1 MSAHVMKM
9 LNTLLP
15 ALVAV
20 FSTSAF
26 AGEAQIELKEGAGR
40 DTVMANCVMCHSI
53 DYIQMNSLFMKRTD
67 WQATVDKMVN
77 VMGAPISQ
85 DDISVILDYLTTYY
99 GVE

>member
-1 MSAHVMKM
+1 MSVHARKM
-9 LNTLLP
+9 LIMLLP

-20 FSTSAF
+20 FSATAF
-26 AGEAQIELKEGAGR
+26 AGEERIELKEGTGR

-53 DYIQMNSLFMKRTD
+53 DYIPMNSPFMKRSD
-67 WQATVDKMVN
+67 WQATIGKMVN

-85 DDISVILDYLTTYY
+85 DDIPVILDYLTKYY